1 MSFKNFINDFFNRN
15 WEKDEILSIIVYSL
29 IASFFVT
36 PIIGIPIGIVIFYF
50 LNQKN

>member
-1 MSFKNFINDFFNRN
+1 MSFKEFVNDFFNRK
-15 WEKDEILSIIVYSL
+15 WKKDEILSIIVYSL

-36 PIIGIPIGIVIFYF
+36 PILGIPIGIGIFYF